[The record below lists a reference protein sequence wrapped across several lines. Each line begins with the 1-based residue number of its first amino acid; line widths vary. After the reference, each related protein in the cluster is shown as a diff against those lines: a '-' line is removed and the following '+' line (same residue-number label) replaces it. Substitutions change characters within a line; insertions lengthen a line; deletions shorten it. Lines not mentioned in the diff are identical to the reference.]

1 MAELPAFETASITE
15 GAQGRCQDKV
25 AVTTASD
32 RVVIAVADGAGGS
45 GGGEEAAAT
54 VIDRIGNL
62 ATEARNGEWWSAG
75 LGRIDLEVG
84 TGQSTGVV
92 VELSANRICGASV
105 GDSRAWIVRGGQIVD
120 LTASQQRKP
129 LLGSGEA
136 RPVGFSYGPL
146 DGLLVVAT
154 DGFCNYIKRPALFA
168 ATEVTGF
175 SALPRR
181 LVDLVRLPSGAL
193 WDDVGIVVCR
203 RKRPVTRYSGRIE
216 LAFEDIR

>member
-1 MAELPAFETASITE
+1 MAELPAFETASIAE

-54 VIDRIGNL
+54 VIDRIGHL
-62 ATEARNGEWWSAG
+62 ATEARTADWWSAG

-84 TGQSTGVV
+84 TGQSTAGGV
-92 VELSANRICGASV
+92 ERSANRICGASV
-105 GDSRAWIVRGGQIVD
+105 GDSRAWIVRGRQIVD
-120 LTASQQRKP
+120 LTAAQRRKP

-136 RPVGFSYGPL
+136 RPVGFCYGPL
-146 DGLLVVAT
+146 DGLLIVAT
-154 DGFCNYIKRPALFA
+154 GGFCNYVKHPAMFA

-175 SALPRR
+175 SALLRR
-181 LVDLVRLPSGAL
+181 LVDLVRLPSGDL

-203 RKRPVTRYSGRIE
+203 RKRPATSAVPAQFRGHHT
-216 LAFEDIR
+216 